1 MAACSHS
8 ESSWRVVGII
18 GYYMGVLRACRGPR
32 GHSKAGG
39 HGEQGSEGILADIK
53 WRCRG

>member
-8 ESSWRVVGII
+8 ESSWRVMGII